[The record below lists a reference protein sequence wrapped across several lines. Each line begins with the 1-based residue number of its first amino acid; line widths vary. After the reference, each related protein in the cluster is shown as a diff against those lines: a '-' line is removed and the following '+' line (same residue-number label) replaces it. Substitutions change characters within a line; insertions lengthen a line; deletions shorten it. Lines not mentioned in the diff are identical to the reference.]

1 MFNLNVTEQDSAL
14 DIALAYAEYGLSVVP
29 LHRHNKVPTKELGGW
44 QKFQERQPTT
54 EELEKWFKGRDDV
67 VVALVCGKFIVVDAD
82 TAEAVNWVEAN
93 LPVTPFK
100 VATGKGVHYYYNNPE
115 NFTTWVARRTEGY
128 DPAKL
133 IDIRGVGGLIVAPHN
148 IHATGAI
155 YTPIKIP
162 DWDLNDVEDLPDFT
176 KELWVKVTGV
186 EKAVDGQPISTPL
199 SIDGVTE
206 GSRNDQAARLAGFLI
221 AKGLNTTFT
230 EFFIQ
235 SWNSQNKPPL
245 PATEISTV
253 VNSVQK
259 THDRK
264 TQQAPSYISGKRTI
278 KEPVNLYSPP
288 GILKDIYEYSEQV
301 AQISQP
307 AISMQA
313 ALSLGSVALGR
324 MYKTNMNN
332 FSSLFFM
339 CIAKSGQGKE
349 NVKTVVENILQQ
361 ADFGDLM
368 AGDGY
373 TSSGAIYSLLRYK
386 PTHITVMDEFGK
398 RLESISKSSNSNKED
413 AIQVLME
420 TWGRCHGVLR
430 PDNYSMMTLNQKQ
443 QKEAMDRST
452 IKPAITL
459 VGMSVPK
466 NFYGALSTGRIVDG
480 FLNRFIVVESNV
492 PRTVGRMVPFAA
504 PPQSTSDWVSHVRQV
519 DNEMEQIS
527 RDNAELDF
535 KSRILTFDDDSND
548 LFEKLA
554 YRLVDEQNVLEKE
567 GLEVLLSRTREKA
580 MRLALIGA
588 LADDR
593 KAKVIKG
600 DITQWAIEY
609 VYYYDQLLVENCKD
623 KVAGSEIEGRIKQVL
638 SFIRSQG
645 EWGISKRDIDRREIF
660 RSMKSYEVKEI
671 IERLKN
677 SGEIQEKDLKAK
689 GTGRPTKRIVAIDPE
704 FFNED

>member
-1 MFNLNVTEQDSAL
+1 MFNLNVTAQDSAL
-14 DIALAYAEYGLSVVP
+14 DLALAYAEYGLSVIP
-29 LHRHNKVPTKELGGW
+29 LQRHNKVPPKELGSW
-44 QKFQERQPTT
+44 EKYKTEQPTT
-54 EELEKWFKGRDDV
+54 EQIEKWFKDRNDL

-82 TAEAVNWVEAN
+82 TPESVNWAEAN

-100 VATGKGVHYYYNNPE
+100 VATGKGMHYYYNNPE
-115 NFTTWVARRTEGY
+115 NFTTYVARRTETT

-133 IDIRGVGGLIVAPHN
+133 IDLRGVGGLIIAPHN

-155 YTPIKIP
+155 YEPIVIH
-162 DWDLNDVEDLPDFT
+162 DWGLNDVDDLPDFT
-176 KELWVKVTGV
+176 KELWVKITGA
-186 EKAVDGQPISTPL
+186 EKLNGKPISAPL
-199 SIDGVTE
+199 SIKGVKE
-206 GSRNDQAARLAGFLI
+206 GSRNDQAARLAGYLI
-221 AKGLNTTFT
+221 AKDINIDFV
-230 EFFIQ
+230 EFFVQ
-235 SWNSQNKPPL
+235 SWNRQNNPPL
-245 PATEISTV
+245 DHTEISTT
-253 VNSVQK
+253 VNSIQK

-264 TQQAPSYISGKRTI
+264 NQQAPAYIKSTHSI
-278 KEPVNLYSPP
+278 TEPTNLYSPP
-288 GILKDIYEYSEQV
+288 GVLKDIYDYSENI
-301 AQISQP
+301 AKISQP

-313 ALSLGSVALGR
+313 ALSVGSVAAGR
-324 MYKTNMNN
+324 MYRTDMNN

-349 NVKTVVENILQQ
+349 NVKTVVESILDK
-361 ADFGDLM
+361 ADHSELM

-398 RLESISKSSNSNKED
+398 RLESISKASNSNKED
-413 AIQVLME
+413 ALQVLME

-480 FLNRFIVVESNV
+480 FLNRFIVVESHV
-492 PRTVGRMVPFAA
+492 PRSVGRMIPYVE
-504 PPQSTSDWVSHVRQV
+504 PPKSVYDWVTDVRQTN
-519 DNEMEQIS
+519 NEIEQIA

-535 KSRILTFDDDSND
+535 KQRILTFDDDSRN
-548 LFEKLA
+548 LLEKLA
-554 YRLVDEQNVLEKE
+554 YDLVDQQNKLEKE

-588 LADDR
+588 LADNKR
-593 KAKVIKG
+593 ARTISG
-600 DITQWAIEY
+600 DITQWAIDY
-609 VYYYDQLLVENCKD
+609 VYYYDQLLIESCKD
-623 KVAGSEIEGRIKQVL
+623 KVAGSEMEGRIKQIL

-677 SGEIQEKDLKAK
+677 SGEIQEKDVKK
-689 GTGRPTKRIVAIDPE
+689 SNTGRPTKRIVAIDPE

>member
-1 MFNLNVTEQDSAL
+1 MFNLKVTAQDSAL
-14 DIALAYAEYGLSVVP
+14 DLALAYAEYGISVVP
-29 LHRHNKVPTKELGGW
+29 LQRHNKVPPKELGGW

-54 EELEKWFKGRDDV
+54 EEIEKWFKGRDDL
-67 VVALVCGKFIVVDAD
+67 VVALVCGKFIVIDAD
-82 TAEAVNWVEAN
+82 TPEAVNWCETN
-93 LPVTPFK
+93 LPITPFK

-115 NFTTWVARRTEGY
+115 NFTTWVAKRVEGY

-155 YTPIKIP
+155 YTPTTIP
-162 DWDLNDVEDLPDFT
+162 DWDLNDIEDLPNLT
-176 KELWVKVTGV
+176 QELWVKVTGV
-186 EKAVDGQPISTPL
+186 DKLNGKPIATPL
-199 SIDGVTE
+199 SIQGMAE
-206 GSRNDQAARLAGFLI
+206 GGRNDQAARLAGYLI
-221 AKGLNTTFT
+221 AKGLNTDFT
-230 EFFIQ
+230 EFFVQ
-235 SWNSQNKPPL
+235 SWNEQNKPPL
-245 PATEISTV
+245 PANEISTT
-253 VNSVQK
+253 VNSIQK

-264 TQQAPSYISGKRTI
+264 NLQAPAYISTTKTVA
-278 KEPVNLYSPP
+278 EPTNLFSPP
-288 GILKDIYEYSEQV
+288 GVLKDIYEYSEEI
-301 AQISQP
+301 AHISQP

-324 MYKTNMNN
+324 MYRTDMNN

-349 NVKTVVENILQQ
+349 NVKTVVETILDR
-361 ADFGDLM
+361 AEHSDLM

-413 AIQVLME
+413 ALQVLME

-430 PDNYSMMTLNQKQ
+430 PDNYSMMTLTNKQ
-443 QKEAMDRST
+443 QKEVLDRST

-480 FLNRFIVVESNV
+480 FLNRFIVVESHV
-492 PRTVGRMVPFAA
+492 PRTVGKMVSFVE
-504 PPQSTSDWVSHVRQV
+504 PPQSTYDWVSHVRQV

-535 KSRILTFDDDSND
+535 KQRIIKFDDDSND
-548 LFEKLA
+548 LFDKLA
-554 YRLVDEQNVLEKE
+554 YKLVDQQNALEKE

-593 KAKVIKG
+593 KTKVIKG
-600 DITQWAIEY
+600 DVTQWAIDY
-609 VYYYDQLLVENCKD
+609 VYYYDQMLIENCKD
-623 KVAGSEIEGRIKQVL
+623 KVAGSEMEGRIKQIL

-645 EWGISKRDIDRREIF
+645 DWGISKRDIDRREIF

>member
-1 MFNLNVTEQDSAL
+1 MFNLQVTAQDSAL
-14 DIALAYAEYGLSVVP
+14 DLALAYAEYGISVVP
-29 LHRHNKVPTKELGGW
+29 LHRHNKVPPKELGGW

-54 EELEKWFKGRDDV
+54 EEIEKWFKGRDDL
-67 VVALVCGKFIVVDAD
+67 VVALVCGKFIVIDAD
-82 TAEAVNWVEAN
+82 TPEAVNWCEAN

-115 NFTTWVARRTEGY
+115 NFTTWVAKRTEGY

-155 YTPIKIP
+155 YTPTRID
-162 DWDLNDVEDLPDFT
+162 DWDLNDVDDLPNLT
-176 KELWVKVTGV
+176 QELWVKITGV
-186 EKAVDGQPISTPL
+186 EKLNGKPISTPL
-199 SIDGVTE
+199 SIQGVSE
-206 GSRNDQAARLAGFLI
+206 GGRNDQAARLAGYLI
-221 AKGLNTTFT
+221 AKGLNTDFT
-230 EFFIQ
+230 EFFVQ
-235 SWNSQNKPPL
+235 SWNEQNTPPL
-245 PATEISTV
+245 SASEISTT

-264 TQQAPSYISGKRTI
+264 NQQAPAYISTTKTV
-278 KEPVNLYSPP
+278 KEPANLYSPP
-288 GILKDIYEYSEQV
+288 GVLKDIYEYSEKI
-301 AQISQP
+301 AHISQP

-324 MYKTNMNN
+324 MYRTNMNN

-349 NVKTVVENILQQ
+349 NVKTVVETILDH
-361 ADFGDLM
+361 AEYSDLM

-413 AIQVLME
+413 ALQILME

-430 PDNYSMMTLNQKQ
+430 PDNYSMMTITNKQ
-443 QKEAMDRST
+443 QKEVLDRST

-480 FLNRFIVVESNV
+480 FLNRFIVVESHV
-492 PRTVGRMVPFAA
+492 PRTVGKMVAFVE
-504 PPQSTSDWVSHVRQV
+504 PPQSTYDWVSHVRQV

-527 RDNAELDF
+527 RDNAEMDF
-535 KSRILTFDDDSND
+535 KQRVVKFDDDSNALLD
-548 LFEKLA
+548 SLA
-554 YRLVDEQNVLEKE
+554 YRLVEQQNALEKE

-593 KAKVIKG
+593 RTKVIKG
-600 DITQWAIEY
+600 DITQWAIDY
-609 VYYYDQLLVENCKD
+609 VYYYDQLLIENCKD
-623 KVAGSEIEGRIKQVL
+623 KVAGSEMEGRIKQIL

-645 EWGISKRDIDRREIF
+645 DWGISKRDIDRREIF

-677 SGEIQEKDLKAK
+677 SGEIQEKDLRAK

>member
-1 MFNLNVTEQDSAL
+1 MFNLQVTAQDSAL
-14 DIALAYAEYGLSVVP
+14 DLALAYAEYGISVVP
-29 LHRHNKVPTKELGGW
+29 LHRHNKVPPKELGGW

-54 EELEKWFKGRDDV
+54 EEIEKWFKGRDDL
-67 VVALVCGKFIVVDAD
+67 VVALVCGKFIVIDAD
-82 TAEAVNWVEAN
+82 TPEAVNWCEAN

-115 NFTTWVARRTEGY
+115 NFTTWVAKRTEGY

-133 IDIRGVGGLIVAPHN
+133 IDIRGVGGLIVAPYN

-155 YTPIKIP
+155 YTPTRID
-162 DWDLNDVEDLPDFT
+162 DWDLNDVDDLPNLT
-176 KELWVKVTGV
+176 QELWVKITGV
-186 EKAVDGQPISTPL
+186 EKLNGKPISTPL
-199 SIDGVTE
+199 SIQGVSE
-206 GSRNDQAARLAGFLI
+206 GGRNDQAARLAGYLI
-221 AKGLNTTFT
+221 AKGLNTDFT
-230 EFFIQ
+230 EFFVQ
-235 SWNSQNKPPL
+235 SWNEQNTPPL
-245 PATEISTV
+245 SASEISTT

-264 TQQAPSYISGKRTI
+264 NQQAPAYISTTKTV
-278 KEPVNLYSPP
+278 KEPVNLFSPP
-288 GILKDIYEYSEQV
+288 GVLKDIYEYSEEI
-301 AQISQP
+301 AHISQP

-324 MYKTNMNN
+324 MYRTNMNN

-349 NVKTVVENILQQ
+349 NVKTVVETILDH
-361 ADFGDLM
+361 AEYSDLM

-413 AIQVLME
+413 ALQILME

-430 PDNYSMMTLNQKQ
+430 PDNYSMMTLTNKQ
-443 QKEAMDRST
+443 QKEVLDRST

-480 FLNRFIVVESNV
+480 FLNRFIVVESHV
-492 PRTVGRMVPFAA
+492 PRTVGKMVAFVE
-504 PPQSTSDWVSHVRQV
+504 PPQSTYDWVSHVRQV

-527 RDNAELDF
+527 RDNAEMDF
-535 KSRILTFDDDSND
+535 KQRVVKFDDDSNALLD
-548 LFEKLA
+548 SLA
-554 YRLVDEQNVLEKE
+554 YRLVEQQNALEKE

-593 KAKVIKG
+593 RTKVIKG
-600 DITQWAIEY
+600 DITQWAIDY
-609 VYYYDQLLVENCKD
+609 VYYYDQLLIENCKD
-623 KVAGSEIEGRIKQVL
+623 KVAGSEMEGRIKQIL

-645 EWGISKRDIDRREIF
+645 DWGISKRDIDRREIF

-677 SGEIQEKDLKAK
+677 SGEIQEKDLRAK

>member
-1 MFNLNVTEQDSAL
+1 VFNLQVTAQDSAL
-14 DIALAYAEYGLSVVP
+14 DLALAYAEYGISVVP
-29 LHRHNKVPTKELGGW
+29 LHRHNKVPPKELGGW

-54 EELEKWFKGRDDV
+54 EEIEKWFKGRDDL
-67 VVALVCGKFIVVDAD
+67 VVALVCGKFIVIDAD
-82 TAEAVNWVEAN
+82 TPEAVNWCEAN
-93 LPVTPFK
+93 LPVPPFK

-115 NFTTWVARRTEGY
+115 NFSTWVAKRTEGY

-155 YTPIKIP
+155 YTPTRID
-162 DWDLNDVEDLPDFT
+162 DWDLNDVDDLPNLT
-176 KELWVKVTGV
+176 QELWVKITGV
-186 EKAVDGQPISTPL
+186 EKLNGKPISTPL
-199 SIDGVTE
+199 SIQGVSE
-206 GSRNDQAARLAGFLI
+206 GGRNDQAARLAGYLI
-221 AKGLNTTFT
+221 AKGLNTDFT
-230 EFFIQ
+230 EFFVQ
-235 SWNSQNKPPL
+235 SWNEQNTPPL
-245 PATEISTV
+245 SASEISTT

-264 TQQAPSYISGKRTI
+264 NQQAPAYISTTKTV
-278 KEPVNLYSPP
+278 KEPVNLFSPP
-288 GILKDIYEYSEQV
+288 GVLKDIYEYSEEI
-301 AQISQP
+301 AHISQP

-324 MYKTNMNN
+324 MYRTNMNN

-349 NVKTVVENILQQ
+349 NVKTVVETILDH
-361 ADFGDLM
+361 AEYSDLM

-413 AIQVLME
+413 ALQILME

-430 PDNYSMMTLNQKQ
+430 PDNYSMMTLTNKQ
-443 QKEAMDRST
+443 QKEVLDRST

-480 FLNRFIVVESNV
+480 FLNRFIVVESHV
-492 PRTVGRMVPFAA
+492 PRTVGKMVAFVE
-504 PPQSTSDWVSHVRQV
+504 PPQSTYDWVSHVRQV

-527 RDNAELDF
+527 RDNAEMDF
-535 KSRILTFDDDSND
+535 KQRVVKFDDDSNVLLD
-548 LFEKLA
+548 SLA
-554 YRLVDEQNVLEKE
+554 YRLVEQQNALEKE

-593 KAKVIKG
+593 RAKVIKG
-600 DITQWAIEY
+600 DITQWAIDY
-609 VYYYDQLLVENCKD
+609 VYYYDQLLIENCKD
-623 KVAGSEIEGRIKQVL
+623 KVAGSEMEGRIKQIL
-638 SFIRSQG
+638 IFIRSQG
-645 EWGISKRDIDRREIF
+645 DWGISKRDIDRREIF

-677 SGEIQEKDLKAK
+677 SGEIQEKDLRAK

>member
-1 MFNLNVTEQDSAL
+1 L
-14 DIALAYAEYGLSVVP
+14 DLALAYAEYGLSVIP
-29 LHRHNKVPTKELGGW
+29 LQRHNKVPPKELGSW
-44 QKFQERQPTT
+44 EKYKTEQPTT
-54 EELEKWFKGRDDV
+54 EQIEKWFKDRNDL

-82 TAEAVNWVEAN
+82 TPESVNWAEAS

-100 VATGKGVHYYYNNPE
+100 VATGKGMHYYYNNPE
-115 NFTTWVARRTEGY
+115 NFTTYVARRTEST

-133 IDIRGVGGLIVAPHN
+133 IDLRGVGGLIIAPHN

-155 YTPIKIP
+155 YEPIVIH
-162 DWDLNDVEDLPDFT
+162 DWGLNDIDDLPDFT
-176 KELWVKVTGV
+176 KELWVKITGA
-186 EKAVDGQPISTPL
+186 EKLNGKPISAPL
-199 SIDGVTE
+199 SIKGVKE
-206 GSRNDQAARLAGFLI
+206 GSRNDQAARLAGYLI
-221 AKGLNTTFT
+221 AKEINVDFV
-230 EFFIQ
+230 EFFVQ
-235 SWNSQNKPPL
+235 SWNRQNNPPL
-245 PATEISTV
+245 DETEISTT
-253 VNSVQK
+253 VNSIQK

-264 TQQAPSYISGKRTI
+264 NQQAPAYIKSTHSI
-278 KEPVNLYSPP
+278 KEPTNLYSPP
-288 GILKDIYEYSEQV
+288 GVLKDIYDYSENI
-301 AQISQP
+301 AKISQP

-313 ALSLGSVALGR
+313 ALSVGSVAAGR
-324 MYKTNMNN
+324 MYRTDMNN

-349 NVKTVVENILQQ
+349 NVKTVVESILDK
-361 ADFGDLM
+361 ADHSELM

-398 RLESISKSSNSNKED
+398 RLESISKASNSNKED
-413 AIQVLME
+413 ALQVLME

-480 FLNRFIVVESNV
+480 FLNRFIVVESHV
-492 PRTVGRMVPFAA
+492 PRSVGRMIPYVE
-504 PPQSTSDWVSHVRQV
+504 PPKAVYDWVTDVRQTN
-519 DNEMEQIS
+519 NEMEQIA

-535 KSRILTFDDDSND
+535 KQRILTFDDDSRN
-548 LFEKLA
+548 LLEKLA
-554 YRLVDEQNVLEKE
+554 YDLVDQQNKLEKE

-588 LADDR
+588 LADNKR
-593 KAKVIKG
+593 AKTISG
-600 DITQWAIEY
+600 DITQWAIDY
-609 VYYYDQLLVENCKD
+609 VNYYDQLLIESCKD
-623 KVAGSEIEGRIKQVL
+623 KVAGSEMEGRIKQIL

-677 SGEIQEKDLKAK
+677 SGEIQEKDVKKSA
-689 GTGRPTKRIVAIDPE
+689 TGLLQADQQNVLLR
-704 FFNED
+704 

>member
-1 MFNLNVTEQDSAL
+1 VFNLQVTAQDSAL
-14 DIALAYAEYGLSVVP
+14 DLALAYAEYGISVVP
-29 LHRHNKVPTKELGGW
+29 LHRHNKVPPKELGGW

-54 EELEKWFKGRDDV
+54 EEIEKWFKGRDDL
-67 VVALVCGKFIVVDAD
+67 VVALVCGKFIVIDAD
-82 TAEAVNWVEAN
+82 TPEAVNWCEAN

-115 NFTTWVARRTEGY
+115 NFTTWVAKRTEGY

-155 YTPIKIP
+155 YTPTRIE
-162 DWDLNDVEDLPDFT
+162 DWDLNDVDDLPNLT
-176 KELWVKVTGV
+176 QELWVKITGV
-186 EKAVDGQPISTPL
+186 EKVNGKPIAAPL
-199 SIDGVTE
+199 SIDGISE
-206 GSRNDQAARLAGFLI
+206 GGRNDQAARLAGYLI
-221 AKGLNTTFT
+221 AKGLNTEFT
-230 EFFIQ
+230 EFFVQ
-235 SWNSQNKPPL
+235 SWNEQNTPPL
-245 PATEISTV
+245 SASEISTT
-253 VNSVQK
+253 VNSIQK

-264 TQQAPSYISGKRTI
+264 NQQAPAYISTTKNVN
-278 KEPVNLYSPP
+278 EPVNLFSPP
-288 GILKDIYEYSEQV
+288 GVLKDIYEYSEKI
-301 AQISQP
+301 AHISQP

-324 MYKTNMNN
+324 MYRTNMNN

-349 NVKTVVENILQQ
+349 NVKTVVETILDH
-361 ADFGDLM
+361 AEYSDLM

-413 AIQVLME
+413 ALQILME

-430 PDNYSMMTLNQKQ
+430 PDNYSMMTLTNKQ
-443 QKEAMDRST
+443 QKEVLDRST

-480 FLNRFIVVESNV
+480 FLNRFIVVESHV
-492 PRTVGRMVPFAA
+492 PRTVGKMVAFVE
-504 PPQSTSDWVSHVRQV
+504 PPQSTYDWVSHVRQV

-527 RDNAELDF
+527 RDNAEMDF
-535 KSRILTFDDDSND
+535 KQRVVKFDDDSNALLD
-548 LFEKLA
+548 SLA
-554 YRLVDEQNVLEKE
+554 YRLVEQQNALEKE

-593 KAKVIKG
+593 RTKVIKG
-600 DITQWAIEY
+600 DITQWAIDY
-609 VYYYDQLLVENCKD
+609 VYYYDQLLIENCKD
-623 KVAGSEIEGRIKQVL
+623 KVAGSEMEGRIKQIL

-645 EWGISKRDIDRREIF
+645 DWGISKRDIDRREIF

-677 SGEIQEKDLKAK
+677 SGEIQEKDLRAK

>member
-1 MFNLNVTEQDSAL
+1 MFNLQVTAQDSAL
-14 DIALAYAEYGLSVVP
+14 DLALAYAEYGISVVP
-29 LHRHNKVPTKELGGW
+29 LHRHNKVPPKELGGW

-54 EELEKWFKGRDDV
+54 EEIEKWFKGRDDL
-67 VVALVCGKFIVVDAD
+67 VVALVCGKFIVIDAD
-82 TAEAVNWVEAN
+82 TPEAVNWCEAN

-115 NFTTWVARRTEGY
+115 NFTTWVAKRTEGY

-155 YTPIKIP
+155 YTPTRID
-162 DWDLNDVEDLPDFT
+162 DWDLNDIDDLPNLT
-176 KELWVKVTGV
+176 QELWVKITGV
-186 EKAVDGQPISTPL
+186 EKLNGKPISTPL
-199 SIDGVTE
+199 SIQGVSE
-206 GSRNDQAARLAGFLI
+206 GGRNDQAARLAGYLI
-221 AKGLNTTFT
+221 AKGLNTDFT
-230 EFFIQ
+230 EFFVQ
-235 SWNSQNKPPL
+235 SWNEQNTPPL
-245 PATEISTV
+245 SASEISTT

-264 TQQAPSYISGKRTI
+264 NQQAPAYISTTKTV
-278 KEPVNLYSPP
+278 KEPANLYSPP
-288 GILKDIYEYSEQV
+288 GVLKDIYEYSEKI
-301 AQISQP
+301 AHISQP

-324 MYKTNMNN
+324 MYRTNMNN

-349 NVKTVVENILQQ
+349 NVKTVVETILDH
-361 ADFGDLM
+361 AEYSDLM

-413 AIQVLME
+413 ALQILME

-430 PDNYSMMTLNQKQ
+430 PDNYSMMTLTNKQ
-443 QKEAMDRST
+443 QKEVLDRST

-480 FLNRFIVVESNV
+480 FLNRFIVVESHV
-492 PRTVGRMVPFAA
+492 PRTVGKMVAFVE
-504 PPQSTSDWVSHVRQV
+504 PPQSTYDWVSHVRQV

-527 RDNAELDF
+527 RDNAEMDF
-535 KSRILTFDDDSND
+535 KQRVVKFDDDSNALLD
-548 LFEKLA
+548 SLA
-554 YRLVDEQNVLEKE
+554 YRLVEQQNALEKE

-593 KAKVIKG
+593 RTKVIKG
-600 DITQWAIEY
+600 DITQWAIDY
-609 VYYYDQLLVENCKD
+609 VYYYDQLLIENCKD
-623 KVAGSEIEGRIKQVL
+623 KVAGSEMEGRIKQIL

-645 EWGISKRDIDRREIF
+645 DWGISKRDIDRREIF

-677 SGEIQEKDLKAK
+677 SGEIQEKDLRAK

>member
-1 MFNLNVTEQDSAL
+1 VFNLNVTAQDSAL
-14 DIALAYAEYGLSVVP
+14 DLALAYAEYGLSVIP
-29 LHRHNKVPTKELGGW
+29 LQRHNKVPPKELGSW
-44 QKFQERQPTT
+44 EKYKTEQPTT
-54 EELEKWFKGRDDV
+54 EQIEKWFKDRNDL

-82 TAEAVNWVEAN
+82 TPESVNWAEAS

-100 VATGKGVHYYYNNPE
+100 VATGKGMHYYYNNPE
-115 NFTTWVARRTEGY
+115 NFTTYVARRTEST

-133 IDIRGVGGLIVAPHN
+133 IDLRGVGGLIIAPHN

-155 YTPIKIP
+155 YEPIVIH
-162 DWDLNDVEDLPDFT
+162 DWGLNDIDDLPDFT
-176 KELWVKVTGV
+176 KELWVKITGA
-186 EKAVDGQPISTPL
+186 EKLNGKPISAPL
-199 SIDGVTE
+199 SIKGVKE
-206 GSRNDQAARLAGFLI
+206 GSRNDQAARLAGYLI
-221 AKGLNTTFT
+221 AKEINVDFV
-230 EFFIQ
+230 EFFVQ
-235 SWNSQNKPPL
+235 SWNRQNNPPL
-245 PATEISTV
+245 DETEISTT
-253 VNSVQK
+253 VNSIQK

-264 TQQAPSYISGKRTI
+264 NQQAPAYIKSTHSI
-278 KEPVNLYSPP
+278 TEPTNLYSPP
-288 GILKDIYEYSEQV
+288 GVLKDIYDYSENI
-301 AQISQP
+301 AKISQP

-313 ALSLGSVALGR
+313 ALSVGSVAAGR
-324 MYKTNMNN
+324 MYRTDMNN

-349 NVKTVVENILQQ
+349 NVKTVVESILDK
-361 ADFGDLM
+361 ADHSELM

-398 RLESISKSSNSNKED
+398 RLESISKASNSNKED
-413 AIQVLME
+413 ALQVLME

-480 FLNRFIVVESNV
+480 FLNRFIVVESHV
-492 PRTVGRMVPFAA
+492 PRSVGRMIPYVE
-504 PPQSTSDWVSHVRQV
+504 PPKAVYDWVTDVRQTN
-519 DNEMEQIS
+519 NEMEQIA

-535 KSRILTFDDDSND
+535 KQRILTFDDDSRN
-548 LFEKLA
+548 LLEKLA
-554 YRLVDEQNVLEKE
+554 YDLVDQQNKLEKE

-588 LADDR
+588 LADNKR
-593 KAKVIKG
+593 AKTISG
-600 DITQWAIEY
+600 DITQWAIDY
-609 VYYYDQLLVENCKD
+609 VNYYDQLLIESCKD
-623 KVAGSEIEGRIKQVL
+623 KVAGSEMEGRIKQIL

-677 SGEIQEKDLKAK
+677 SGEIQEKDVKKSA
-689 GTGRPTKRIVAIDPE
+689 TGRPTKRIVAIDPE

>member
-1 MFNLNVTEQDSAL
+1 VFNLQVTAQDSAL
-14 DIALAYAEYGLSVVP
+14 DLALAYAEYGISVVP
-29 LHRHNKVPTKELGGW
+29 LHRHNKVPPKELGGW

-54 EELEKWFKGRDDV
+54 EEIEKWFKGRDDL
-67 VVALVCGKFIVVDAD
+67 VVALVCGKFIVIDAD
-82 TAEAVNWVEAN
+82 TPEAVNWCEAN

-115 NFTTWVARRTEGY
+115 NFTTWVAKRTEGY

-155 YTPIKIP
+155 YTPTRIE
-162 DWDLNDVEDLPDFT
+162 DWDLNDVDDLPNLT
-176 KELWVKVTGV
+176 QELWVKITGV
-186 EKAVDGQPISTPL
+186 EKVNGKPIAAPL
-199 SIDGVTE
+199 SIDGISE
-206 GSRNDQAARLAGFLI
+206 GGRNDQAARLAGYLI
-221 AKGLNTTFT
+221 AKGLNTEFT
-230 EFFIQ
+230 EFFVQ
-235 SWNSQNKPPL
+235 SWNEQNTPPL
-245 PATEISTV
+245 SASEISTT
-253 VNSVQK
+253 VNSIQK

-264 TQQAPSYISGKRTI
+264 NQQAPAYISTTKNVN
-278 KEPVNLYSPP
+278 EPVNLFSPP
-288 GILKDIYEYSEQV
+288 GVLKDIYEYSEQI
-301 AQISQP
+301 AHISQP

-324 MYKTNMNN
+324 MYRTNMNN
-332 FSSLFFM
+332 FASLFFM

-349 NVKTVVENILQQ
+349 NVKTVVETILDH
-361 ADFGDLM
+361 AEYSDLM

-413 AIQVLME
+413 ALQILME

-430 PDNYSMMTLNQKQ
+430 PDNYSMMTLTNKQ
-443 QKEAMDRST
+443 QKEVLDRST

-480 FLNRFIVVESNV
+480 FLNRFIVVESHV
-492 PRTVGRMVPFAA
+492 PRTVGKMVAFVE
-504 PPQSTSDWVSHVRQV
+504 PPQSTYDWVSHVRQV

-527 RDNAELDF
+527 RDNAEMDF
-535 KSRILTFDDDSND
+535 KQRVVKFDDDSNALLD
-548 LFEKLA
+548 SLA
-554 YRLVDEQNVLEKE
+554 YRLVEQQNALEKE

-593 KAKVIKG
+593 RTKVIKG
-600 DITQWAIEY
+600 DITQWAIDY
-609 VYYYDQLLVENCKD
+609 VYYYDQLLIENCKD
-623 KVAGSEIEGRIKQVL
+623 KVAGSEMEGRIKQIL

-645 EWGISKRDIDRREIF
+645 DWGISKRDIDRREIF

-677 SGEIQEKDLKAK
+677 SGEIQEKDLRAK

>member
-1 MFNLNVTEQDSAL
+1 MFNLNITAKDSSL
-14 DIALAYAEYGLSVVP
+14 DLALAYAETGLSVIP
-29 LHRHNKVPTKELGGW
+29 LQRHNKVPPRELGSW
-44 QKFQERQPTT
+44 EKYKTEQPTT
-54 EELEKWFKGRDDV
+54 EQIERWFKGRNDL

-82 TAEAVNWVEAN
+82 TPESVNWAENN

-100 VATGKGVHYYYNNPE
+100 VATGKGMHYYYNNPE
-115 NFTTWVARRTEGY
+115 NFTTYVARRTDST

-133 IDIRGVGGLIVAPHN
+133 IDLRGVGGLIIAPHN

-155 YTPIKIP
+155 YEPIVIH
-162 DWDLNDVEDLPDFT
+162 DWGLDDFDDLPDFT
-176 KELWVKVTGV
+176 KELWVKITGA
-186 EKAVDGQPISTPL
+186 EKLNGKPISAPL
-199 SIDGVTE
+199 SIQGVRE
-206 GSRNDQAARLAGFLI
+206 GSRNDQAARLAGYLI
-221 AKGLNTTFT
+221 AKDINIDFV
-230 EFFIQ
+230 EFFVQ
-235 SWNSQNKPPL
+235 SWNRQNNPPL
-245 PATEISTV
+245 NSTEVSTT
-253 VNSVQK
+253 VNSIQK

-264 TQQAPSYISGKRTI
+264 NQQAPAYIKTKHSI
-278 KEPVNLYSPP
+278 NEPIDLYNPP
-288 GILKDIYEYSEQV
+288 GVLKDIYDYSENI
-301 AQISQP
+301 AKISQP

-313 ALSLGSVALGR
+313 ALSVGSVAAGR
-324 MYKTNMNN
+324 MYRTDMNN

-349 NVKTVVENILQQ
+349 NVKTVVESILDR
-361 ADFGDLM
+361 ADHSDLM

-413 AIQVLME
+413 ALQVLME

-443 QKEAMDRST
+443 QKEALDRST

-480 FLNRFIVVESNV
+480 FLNRFIVVESHV
-492 PRTVGRMVPFAA
+492 PRSVGKMIPYIE
-504 PPQSTSDWVSHVRQV
+504 PPKYISDWVTDVRQTN
-519 DNEMEQIS
+519 NEMEQIA

-535 KSRILTFDDDSND
+535 KQRVLTFDDDSRN
-548 LFEKLA
+548 LLERLA
-554 YRLVDEQNVLEKE
+554 YDLVDQQNGLEKE

-588 LADDR
+588 LADNKR
-593 KAKVIKG
+593 TKTITG
-600 DITQWAIEY
+600 DITKWAIDY
-609 VYYYDQLLVENCKD
+609 VYYYDQLLIDSCKD
-623 KVAGSEIEGRIKQVL
+623 KVAGSETEGRIKQVL

-645 EWGISKRDIDRREIF
+645 EWGISKREVDRNELF

-677 SGEIQEKDLKAK
+677 SGEIQEKDVKK
-689 GTGRPTKRIVAIDPE
+689 SNTGRPTKRIVAIDPE

>member
-1 MFNLNVTEQDSAL
+1 MFNLQVTAQDSAL
-14 DIALAYAEYGLSVVP
+14 DLALAYAEYGISVVP
-29 LHRHNKVPTKELGGW
+29 LHRHNKVPPKELGGW

-54 EELEKWFKGRDDV
+54 EEIEKWFKGRDDL
-67 VVALVCGKFIVVDAD
+67 VVALVCGKFIVIDAD
-82 TAEAVNWVEAN
+82 TPEAVNWCEAN

-115 NFTTWVARRTEGY
+115 NFTTWVAKRTEGY

-155 YTPIKIP
+155 YTPTRIE
-162 DWDLNDVEDLPDFT
+162 DWDLNDVDDLPNLT
-176 KELWVKVTGV
+176 QELWVKITGV
-186 EKAVDGQPISTPL
+186 EKLNGQPISTPL
-199 SIDGVTE
+199 SIQGVSE
-206 GSRNDQAARLAGFLI
+206 GGRNDQAARLAGYLI
-221 AKGLNTTFT
+221 AKGLNTDFT
-230 EFFIQ
+230 EFFVQ
-235 SWNSQNKPPL
+235 SWNEQNTPPL
-245 PATEISTV
+245 SASEISTT

-264 TQQAPSYISGKRTI
+264 NQQAPAYISTTKTV
-278 KEPVNLYSPP
+278 KEPVNLFSPP
-288 GILKDIYEYSEQV
+288 GVLKDIYEYSEEI
-301 AQISQP
+301 AHISQP

-324 MYKTNMNN
+324 MYRTNMNN

-349 NVKTVVENILQQ
+349 NVKTVVETILDH
-361 ADFGDLM
+361 AEYSDLM

-413 AIQVLME
+413 ALQILME

-430 PDNYSMMTLNQKQ
+430 PDNYSMMTLTNKQ
-443 QKEAMDRST
+443 QKEVLDRST

-480 FLNRFIVVESNV
+480 FLNRFIVVESHV
-492 PRTVGRMVPFAA
+492 PRTVGKMVAFVE
-504 PPQSTSDWVSHVRQV
+504 PPQSTYDWVSHVRQV

-527 RDNAELDF
+527 RDNAEMDF
-535 KSRILTFDDDSND
+535 KQRVVKFDDDSNVLLD
-548 LFEKLA
+548 SLA
-554 YRLVDEQNVLEKE
+554 YRLVEQQNALEKE

-593 KAKVIKG
+593 RAKVIKG
-600 DITQWAIEY
+600 DITQWAIDY
-609 VYYYDQLLVENCKD
+609 VYYYDQLLIENCKD
-623 KVAGSEIEGRIKQVL
+623 KVAGSEMEGRIKQIL

-645 EWGISKRDIDRREIF
+645 DWGISKRDIDRREIF

-677 SGEIQEKDLKAK
+677 SGEIQEKDLRAK

>member
-1 MFNLNVTEQDSAL
+1 MFNLQVTAQDSAL
-14 DIALAYAEYGLSVVP
+14 DLALAYAEYGISVVP
-29 LHRHNKVPTKELGGW
+29 LHRHNKVPPKELGGW

-54 EELEKWFKGRDDV
+54 EEIEKWFKGRDDL
-67 VVALVCGKFIVVDAD
+67 VVALVCGKFIVIDAD
-82 TAEAVNWVEAN
+82 TPEAVNWCEAN

-115 NFTTWVARRTEGY
+115 NFTTWVAKRTEGY

-155 YTPIKIP
+155 YTPTRIE
-162 DWDLNDVEDLPDFT
+162 DWDLNDVDDLPNLT
-176 KELWVKVTGV
+176 QELWVKITGV
-186 EKAVDGQPISTPL
+186 EKVNGKPIAAPL
-199 SIDGVTE
+199 SIDGISE
-206 GSRNDQAARLAGFLI
+206 GGRNDQAARLAGYLI
-221 AKGLNTTFT
+221 AKGLNTEFT
-230 EFFIQ
+230 EFFVQ
-235 SWNSQNKPPL
+235 SWNEQNTPPL
-245 PATEISTV
+245 SASEISTT
-253 VNSVQK
+253 VNSIQK

-264 TQQAPSYISGKRTI
+264 NQQAPAYISTTKNVN
-278 KEPVNLYSPP
+278 EPVNLFSPP
-288 GILKDIYEYSEQV
+288 GVLKDIYEYSEQI
-301 AQISQP
+301 AHISQP

-324 MYKTNMNN
+324 MYRTNMNN
-332 FSSLFFM
+332 FASLFFM

-349 NVKTVVENILQQ
+349 NVKTVVETILDH
-361 ADFGDLM
+361 AEYSDLM

-413 AIQVLME
+413 ALQILME

-430 PDNYSMMTLNQKQ
+430 PDNYSMMTLTNKQ
-443 QKEAMDRST
+443 QKEVLDRST

-480 FLNRFIVVESNV
+480 FLNRFIVVESHV
-492 PRTVGRMVPFAA
+492 PRTVGKMVAFVE
-504 PPQSTSDWVSHVRQV
+504 PPQSTYDWVSHVRQV

-527 RDNAELDF
+527 RDNAEMDF
-535 KSRILTFDDDSND
+535 KQRVVKFDDDSNALLD
-548 LFEKLA
+548 SLA
-554 YRLVDEQNVLEKE
+554 YRLVEQQNALEKE

-593 KAKVIKG
+593 RTKVIKG
-600 DITQWAIEY
+600 DITQWAIDY
-609 VYYYDQLLVENCKD
+609 VYYYDQLLIENCKD
-623 KVAGSEIEGRIKQVL
+623 KVAGSEMEGRIKQIL

-645 EWGISKRDIDRREIF
+645 DWGISKRDIDRREIF

-677 SGEIQEKDLKAK
+677 SGEIQEKDLRAK

>member
-1 MFNLNVTEQDSAL
+1 VFNLQVTAQDSAL
-14 DIALAYAEYGLSVVP
+14 DLALAYAEYGISVVP
-29 LHRHNKVPTKELGGW
+29 LHRHNKVPPKELGGW

-54 EELEKWFKGRDDV
+54 EEIEKWFKGRDDL
-67 VVALVCGKFIVVDAD
+67 VVALVCGKFIVIDAD
-82 TAEAVNWVEAN
+82 TPEAVNWCEAN
-93 LPVTPFK
+93 LPITPFK

-115 NFTTWVARRTEGY
+115 NFTTWVAKRTEGY

-155 YTPIKIP
+155 YTPTKID
-162 DWDLNDVEDLPDFT
+162 DWDLNDIDDLPNLTQD
-176 KELWVKVTGV
+176 LWVKITGV
-186 EKAVDGQPISTPL
+186 EKLNGQPIAAPL
-199 SIDGVTE
+199 SIDGISE
-206 GSRNDQAARLAGFLI
+206 GGRNDQAARLAGYLI
-221 AKGLNTTFT
+221 AKGLNTEFT
-230 EFFIQ
+230 EFFVQ
-235 SWNSQNKPPL
+235 SWNEQNKPPL
-245 PATEISTV
+245 SRSEISTT
-253 VNSVQK
+253 VNSIQK

-264 TQQAPSYISGKRTI
+264 NQQAPAYISTTKSVN
-278 KEPVNLYSPP
+278 EPVNLFSPP
-288 GILKDIYEYSEQV
+288 GVLKDIYEYSEQI
-301 AQISQP
+301 AHISQP

-324 MYKTNMNN
+324 MYRTNMNN

-349 NVKTVVENILQQ
+349 NVKTVVETILDH
-361 ADFGDLM
+361 AEHSDLM

-413 AIQVLME
+413 ALQILME

-430 PDNYSMMTLNQKQ
+430 PDNYSMMTLTNKQ
-443 QKEAMDRST
+443 QKEVLDRST

-480 FLNRFIVVESNV
+480 FLNRFIVVESHV
-492 PRTVGRMVPFAA
+492 PRTVGKMVAFVE
-504 PPQSTSDWVSHVRQV
+504 PPQSTYNWVSHVRQV

-535 KSRILTFDDDSND
+535 KQRIIKFDDDSNALLD
-548 LFEKLA
+548 SLA
-554 YRLVDEQNVLEKE
+554 YKLVDQQNALEKE

-593 KAKVIKG
+593 KTKTIKG
-600 DITQWAIEY
+600 DITQWAIDY
-609 VYYYDQLLVENCKD
+609 VYYYDQLLIENCKD
-623 KVAGSEIEGRIKQVL
+623 KVAGSEMEGRIKQIL

-645 EWGISKRDIDRREIF
+645 DWGISKRDIDRREIF

-677 SGEIQEKDLKAK
+677 SGEIQEKDLRAK

>member
-1 MFNLNVTEQDSAL
+1 MFNLQVTAQDSAL
-14 DIALAYAEYGLSVVP
+14 DLALAYAEYGISVVP
-29 LHRHNKVPTKELGGW
+29 LHRHNKVPPKELGGW

-54 EELEKWFKGRDDV
+54 EEIEKWFKDRDDL
-67 VVALVCGKFIVVDAD
+67 VVALVCGKFIVIDAD
-82 TAEAVNWVEAN
+82 TPEAVNWCEAN

-115 NFTTWVARRTEGY
+115 NFTTWVAKRTEGY

-155 YTPIKIP
+155 YTPTRID
-162 DWDLNDVEDLPDFT
+162 DWDLNDVDDLPNLT
-176 KELWVKVTGV
+176 QELWVKITGV
-186 EKAVDGQPISTPL
+186 EKLNGKPISTPL
-199 SIDGVTE
+199 SIQGVSE
-206 GSRNDQAARLAGFLI
+206 GGRNDQAARLAGYLI
-221 AKGLNTTFT
+221 AKGLNTDFT
-230 EFFIQ
+230 EFFVQ
-235 SWNSQNKPPL
+235 SWNEQNTPPL
-245 PATEISTV
+245 SVSEISTT

-264 TQQAPSYISGKRTI
+264 NQQAPAYISTTKTV
-278 KEPVNLYSPP
+278 KEPANLYSPP
-288 GILKDIYEYSEQV
+288 GVLKDIYEYSEKI
-301 AQISQP
+301 AHISQP

-324 MYKTNMNN
+324 MYRTNMNN

-349 NVKTVVENILQQ
+349 NVKTVVETILDH
-361 ADFGDLM
+361 AEYSDLM

-413 AIQVLME
+413 ALQILME

-430 PDNYSMMTLNQKQ
+430 PDNYSMMTLTNKQ
-443 QKEAMDRST
+443 QKEVLDRST

-459 VGMSVPK
+459 VSMSVPK

-480 FLNRFIVVESNV
+480 FLNRFIVVESHV
-492 PRTVGRMVPFAA
+492 PRTVGKMVAFVE
-504 PPQSTSDWVSHVRQV
+504 PPQSTYDWVSHVRQV

-527 RDNAELDF
+527 RDNAEMDF
-535 KSRILTFDDDSND
+535 KQRVVKFDDDSNALLD
-548 LFEKLA
+548 SLA
-554 YRLVDEQNVLEKE
+554 YRLVEQQNALEKE

-593 KAKVIKG
+593 RAKVIKG
-600 DITQWAIEY
+600 DITQWAIDY
-609 VYYYDQLLVENCKD
+609 VYYYDQLLIENCKD
-623 KVAGSEIEGRIKQVL
+623 KVAGSEMEGRIKQIL

-645 EWGISKRDIDRREIF
+645 DWGISKRDIDRREIF

-677 SGEIQEKDLKAK
+677 SGEIQEKDLRAK

>member
-1 MFNLNVTEQDSAL
+1 MFNLQVTAQDSAL
-14 DIALAYAEYGLSVVP
+14 DLALAYAEYGISVVP
-29 LHRHNKVPTKELGGW
+29 LHRHNKVPPKELGGW

-54 EELEKWFKGRDDV
+54 EEIQKWFKGRDDL
-67 VVALVCGKFIVVDAD
+67 VVALVCGKFIVIDAD
-82 TAEAVNWVEAN
+82 TPEAVNWCEAN

-115 NFTTWVARRTEGY
+115 NFTTWVAKRTEGY

-155 YTPIKIP
+155 YTPTRIE
-162 DWDLNDVEDLPDFT
+162 DWDLNDVDDLPNLT
-176 KELWVKVTGV
+176 QELWVKITGV
-186 EKAVDGQPISTPL
+186 EKVNGKPIAAPL
-199 SIDGVTE
+199 SIDGISE
-206 GSRNDQAARLAGFLI
+206 GGRNDQAARLAGYLI
-221 AKGLNTTFT
+221 AKGLNTEFT
-230 EFFIQ
+230 EFFVQ
-235 SWNSQNKPPL
+235 SWNEQNTPPL
-245 PATEISTV
+245 SASEISTT
-253 VNSVQK
+253 VNSIQK

-264 TQQAPSYISGKRTI
+264 NQQAPAYISTTKNVN
-278 KEPVNLYSPP
+278 EPVNLFSPP
-288 GILKDIYEYSEQV
+288 GVLKDIYEYSEQI
-301 AQISQP
+301 AHISQP

-324 MYKTNMNN
+324 MYRTNMNN
-332 FSSLFFM
+332 FASLFFM

-349 NVKTVVENILQQ
+349 NVKTVVETILDH
-361 ADFGDLM
+361 AEYSDLM

-413 AIQVLME
+413 ALQILME

-430 PDNYSMMTLNQKQ
+430 PDNYSMMTLTNKQ
-443 QKEAMDRST
+443 QKEVLDRST

-480 FLNRFIVVESNV
+480 FLNRFIVVESHV
-492 PRTVGRMVPFAA
+492 PRTVGKMVAFVE
-504 PPQSTSDWVSHVRQV
+504 PPQSTYDWVSHVRQV

-527 RDNAELDF
+527 RDNAEMDF
-535 KSRILTFDDDSND
+535 KQRVVKFDDDSNALLD
-548 LFEKLA
+548 SLA
-554 YRLVDEQNVLEKE
+554 YRLVEQQNALEKE

-593 KAKVIKG
+593 RTKVIKG
-600 DITQWAIEY
+600 DITQWAIDY
-609 VYYYDQLLVENCKD
+609 VYYYDQLLIENCKD
-623 KVAGSEIEGRIKQVL
+623 KVAGSEMEGRIKQIL

-645 EWGISKRDIDRREIF
+645 DWGISKRDIDRREIF

-677 SGEIQEKDLKAK
+677 SGEIQEKDLRAK